1 VHIKFINRIVRS
13 SAYEFGSCK
22 YKEHALLL
30 TKKIKKKKKKKK
42 GGEEEEEKKEHARFT
57 YRKKIITCAVILT
70 VQI

>member
-30 TKKIKKKKKKKK
+30 TKKGKKKEKKKKRKK
-42 GGEEEEEKKEHARFT
+42 GGEEEEKKSMHGLRT
-57 YRKKIITCAVILT
+57 VKKL
-70 VQI
+70 

>member
-30 TKKIKKKKKKKK
+30 TKKGKKKKKK
-42 GGEEEEEKKEHARFT
+42 GGEEEEEKKSMHGLRT
-57 YRKKIITCAVILT
+57 VKKL
-70 VQI
+70 